1 MFVVHDPMLING
13 FLCDTSYVE
22 ELKKL
27 NYHLD
32 NKVYP
37 MKLKLIEIERKFH
50 KEVYGPQFEIWTPE
64 QLLRA
69 SENKVIINNRGTEYC
84 QNLVRKEIMS
94 NCQNFF
100 F

>member
-1 MFVVHDPMLING
+1 
-13 FLCDTSYVE
+13 
-22 ELKKL
+22 
-27 NYHLD
+27 
-32 NKVYP
+32 
-37 MKLKLIEIERKFH
+37 MKFKLIEIEHKFH

-94 NCQNFF
+94 NCHNFF
-100 F
+100 LQFVF